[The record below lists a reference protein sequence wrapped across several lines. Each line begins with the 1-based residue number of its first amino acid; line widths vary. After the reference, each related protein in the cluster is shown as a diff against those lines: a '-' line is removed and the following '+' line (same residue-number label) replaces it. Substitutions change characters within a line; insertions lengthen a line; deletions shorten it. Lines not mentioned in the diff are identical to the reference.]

1 MEVRSGSSV
10 TQHREE
16 ECEWTLVHVSARNV
30 GWNLLC
36 FAAITDQI
44 QRWPRSA
51 VAKPSQD
58 PREETEDLAGSD
70 REPAFR

>member
-51 VAKPSQD
+51 VAKLGQD
-58 PREETEDLAGSD
+58 LYEATEDLADSD
-70 REPAFR
+70 RGPVFQ